1 MFPAGARSRAILE
14 GSEMAPEPAPSFLS
28 KARAVLGNA
37 LSHFNDDDGWAM
49 ASHVALSA
57 LMAVFPFLIFVGT
70 LAAFIGDAG
79 LADRVADLIFN
90 AWPPEVAKPIAA
102 QVHLVLS
109 VHRGGLLTVS
119 ILITIYL
126 ASNGV
131 EAVRTALNRAYRVSE
146 TRSFFFLRA
155 QSILFVLIGAVAS
168 LALAFLGVLGP
179 LIIDRLIEAF
189 PKLAPFEARF
199 TYASL
204 AVTGFVL
211 VVAVVA
217 AHLWLPAKRPPAL
230 RLWPGIVVTLTSWLL
245 AAIIFGTY
253 LRRFAN
259 YVATYAGLASVVTA
273 MFFLYLVA
281 VLMIFGAEFNAALAR
296 QREDA
301 R

>member
-1 MFPAGARSRAILE
+1 
-14 GSEMAPEPAPSFLS
+14 MATEAAPTFLR
-28 KARAVLGNA
+28 KARAVLGDA

-49 ASHVALSA
+49 SSHVALSA
-57 LMAVFPFLIFVGT
+57 LMAVFPFVIFVGT

-102 QVHLVLS
+102 QVHQVLS

-146 TRSFFFLRA
+146 TRSFLFLRA

-179 LIIDRLIEAF
+179 LIIDRIIEAL
-189 PKLAPFEARF
+189 PQLAPFQNSF
-199 TYASL
+199 TFGGL
-204 AVTGFVL
+204 AVTGLLLIVVL
-211 VVAVVA
+211 VA
-217 AHLWLPAKRPPAL
+217 AHLWLPAKRPPVSK
-230 RLWPGIVVTLTSWLL
+230 LWPGILVTLTSWLL
-245 AAIIFGTY
+245 AAIVFGMY

-273 MFFLYLVA
+273 IFFLYLVA
-281 VLMIFGAEFNAALAR
+281 ALMIFGAEFNAALAR
-296 QREDA
+296 QREA
-301 R
+301 SR

>member
-1 MFPAGARSRAILE
+1 MTREGA
-14 GSEMAPEPAPSFLS
+14 PTFLG
-28 KARAVLGNA
+28 KARIVLGDA

-49 ASHVALSA
+49 SSHVALSA

-109 VHRGGLLTVS
+109 VHRGGLLTIS

-146 TRSFFFLRA
+146 TRSFLFLRA
-155 QSILFVLIGAVAS
+155 QSIFFVLIGAVAS

-179 LIIDRLIEAF
+179 LIIDRIIAAL
-189 PKLAPFEARF
+189 PQLAPFENSF
-199 TYASL
+199 TYGSL

-211 VVAVVA
+211 ITALIA
-217 AHLWLPAKRPPAL
+217 AHLWLPAKRPPVWK
-230 RLWPGIVVTLTSWLL
+230 LWPGILVTLTSWLL
-245 AAIIFGTY
+245 AAIIFGMY

-281 VLMIFGAEFNAALAR
+281 ALMIFGAEFNAALAR
-296 QREDA
+296 QREGV